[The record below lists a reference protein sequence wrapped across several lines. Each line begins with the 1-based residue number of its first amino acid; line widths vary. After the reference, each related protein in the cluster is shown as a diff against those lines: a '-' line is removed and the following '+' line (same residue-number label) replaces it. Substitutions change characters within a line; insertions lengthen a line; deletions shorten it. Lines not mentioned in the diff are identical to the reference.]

1 MLNNNLSMV
10 PQVKSLFMGQIVSP
24 EVKEVSVAIASLFL
38 FRRPGN
44 RDNLDLPCL
53 PARPLSSLS
62 SSLLSASSLME
73 QRPSIR
79 NSKDLRILPL
89 SLFSSLAAAAK
100 LSHARHFM
108 FGMDDKARETAKS
121 ACSFWEE
128 EIHGKGGADLAHV
141 ILVKFAWEA
150 FPQLMRELLQ
160 MKGKRGSNEGDLD
173 QDEGL
178 SFLLVHLACRRCRRP
193 W

>member
-1 MLNNNLSMV
+1 MRNFVNHLSMV
-10 PQVKSLFMGQIVSP
+10 PQVKSLFMGHIVSP
-24 EVKEVSVAIASLFL
+24 EVKEVSVAIASL

-89 SLFSSLAAAAK
+89 SSLFSSG
-100 LSHARHFM
+100 RR
-108 FGMDDKARETAKS
+108 GETFPRAP
-121 ACSFWEE
+121 
-128 EIHGKGGADLAHV
+128 LHV
-141 ILVKFAWEA
+141 
-150 FPQLMRELLQ
+150 RN
-160 MKGKRGSNEGDLD
+160 G
-173 QDEGL
+173 
-178 SFLLVHLACRRCRRP
+178 
-193 W
+193 